1 MLEDGK
7 NVQSLAVIVLD
18 VFAYNTGL
26 LVVPKIGIWSRIRNF
41 PKKRSDL
48 SRFSEHWWNSD
59 LFRPLNF
66 ENQSFGSKVMHFCSI
81 FSFKMLKAR
90 KCSEFVLNF
99 VSFGAFYYE
108 KWLKFRKCSE
118 LVPNFTLCRAFNLE
132 KNWLLE
138 LKLEN
143 VIICI
148 VKNRKCSELV
158 QNLTFFSD
166 VPNTKSASLTTLL
179 LWNA

>member
-1 MLEDGK
+1 M
-7 NVQSLAVIVLD
+7 SIAW
-18 VFAYNTGL
+18 L

-59 LFRPLNF
+59 LFRLLNF
-66 ENQSFGSKVMHFCSI
+66 ENRSFGSKVMHFFSI

-90 KCSEFVLNF
+90 KCSEFVPNF

-108 KWLKFRKCSE
+108 KGLTFRKCSE
-118 LVPNFTLCRAFNLE
+118 LVPNFTLCGAFNLE
-132 KNWLLE
+132 KNWLLV

-143 VIICI
+143 VLICI
-148 VKNRKCSELV
+148 VKNRKCS
-158 QNLTFFSD
+158 
-166 VPNTKSASLTTLL
+166 
-179 LWNA
+179 